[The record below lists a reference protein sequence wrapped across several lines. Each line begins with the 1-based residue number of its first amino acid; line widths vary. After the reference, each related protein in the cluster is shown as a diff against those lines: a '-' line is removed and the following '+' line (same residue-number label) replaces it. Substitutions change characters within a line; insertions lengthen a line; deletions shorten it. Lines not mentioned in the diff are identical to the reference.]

1 MDWIFSSSCL
11 ESVTES
17 PFRVPPNWKA
27 SDLQQLARTHEDRY
41 DYVFEVHICCTVQI
55 HVHVY
60 IYIYINSILH
70 YLFIYI
76 YILPY

>member
-41 DYVFEVHICCTVQI
+41 DYVFEVHIAVQCK
-55 HVHVY
+55 Y
-60 IYIYINSILH
+60 MCMYIYINSILH
-70 YLFIYI
+70 YLLYI
-76 YILPY
+76 YTTILKM

>member
-1 MDWIFSSSCL
+1 MLDKLRLHMDWIFSSSCL

-41 DYVFEVHICCTVQI
+41 DYVFEVHIAVQCKYMCM
-55 HVHVY
+55 Y
-60 IYIYINSILH
+60 IYI
-70 YLFIYI
+70 
-76 YILPY
+76 